1 MSYLS
6 SLQTLAAT
14 LRQVTAD
21 HNWPAVQRADG
32 EIAALLADIRGKT
45 LNGAEQQ
52 ALKSLTNIHRQARE
66 YCMGQLE
73 IVEAKMALS
82 VRNREG
88 ATAYA
93 AFMDAEDLR

>member
-6 SLQTLAAT
+6 SLQTLAQT

-21 HNWPAVQRADG
+21 HQWPAVQRVDG
-32 EIAALLADIRGKT
+32 EIAALLGEIQGET
-45 LNGAEQQ
+45 LDNNEQQ
-52 ALKSLTNIHRQARE
+52 ALATLKRIHQQARE

>member
-1 MSYLS
+1 MSYLL
-6 SLQTLAAT
+6 SLQTLAQR

-21 HNWPAVQRADG
+21 HQWLAVQRIDSD
-32 EIAALLADIRGKT
+32 IATLLNDIQGKT
-45 LNGAEQQ
+45 LDGAEQQ
-52 ALKSLTNIHRQARE
+52 ALDHLQRIHRQARE

-73 IVEAKMALS
+73 IIEAKMARS

-93 AFMDAEDLR
+93 AFMDTEDLR